1 MPLYGRHGVMRAVPG
16 RRDELLALLRAAS
29 ENAPAMPG
37 CRLYVVSIVPND
49 PDAIAVTEIWDDRAM
64 HAASLTIESVRALIA
79 RARPLI
85 ADMAPAAEFEPV
97 AGVT

>member
-1 MPLYGRHGVMRAVPG
+1 MRAMPG
-16 RRDELLALLRAAS
+16 RRDELLGLLRAAS

-37 CRLYVVSIVPND
+37 CRLYVVSTVPSD
-49 PDAIAVTEIWDDRAM
+49 PDAVAVTEIWDDRAM
-64 HAASLTIESVRALIA
+64 HAASLTLDSVRDLIA

-85 ADMAPAAEFEPV
+85 AAVDPAIEFEPV